1 VDPDEAHRLL
11 LSPRSSSQ
19 VTRQCGHGQDA
30 DVGAA
35 ACQRPVPSC
44 RAVRGWRLFSTPSR
58 AAQRW
63 PGLPARRPPVAAR
76 PAHRGID
83 PSSMV
88 DMLAAKRA
96 SFRYAGTPNDSKRTR
111 ETKKAGALPC
121 GNAHGFIQ
129 IRWSGRR
136 ALGIGSSGD
145 PGRAALAIWPAS
157 DPGIMRPRCR
167 PTSRTRVAGYGPP
180 EQILKTGV
188 GTSRQS
194 PPRGMLAAQT
204 PSSRRLKRA
213 PYRSGTT
220 SPLPAAS
227 LGSVAPRC
235 RRGPLR
241 PSASGWWPLASTLL
255 VHTQL
260 RQQARVW

>member
-96 SFRYAGTPNDSKRTR
+96 SFRYAGTPNDSKNQRQKRRAPSLVVMPTASSKSAGQGVGHSALDPQGTPAGRHWQSGQPRTR
-111 ETKKAGALPC
+111 ASC
-121 GNAHGFIQ
+121 GLDVVP
-129 IRWSGRR
+129 RR
-136 ALGIGSSGD
+136 GLV
-145 PGRAALAIWPAS
+145 WPAT
-157 DPGIMRPRCR
+157 D
-167 PTSRTRVAGYGPP
+167 
-180 EQILKTGV
+180 
-188 GTSRQS
+188 
-194 PPRGMLAAQT
+194 
-204 PSSRRLKRA
+204 RLNRF
-213 PYRSGTT
+213 
-220 SPLPAAS
+220 
-227 LGSVAPRC
+227 
-235 RRGPLR
+235 
-241 PSASGWWPLASTLL
+241 
-255 VHTQL
+255 
-260 RQQARVW
+260 

>member
-1 VDPDEAHRLL
+1 MRSWPGCGC
-11 LSPRSSSQ
+11 RSSSLPASRS
-19 VTRQCGHGQDA
+19 V
-30 DVGAA
+30 
-35 ACQRPVPSC
+35 VPC
-44 RAVRGWRLFSTPSR
+44 CEELETFLYTPSR

-63 PGLPARRPPVAAR
+63 PGLPARRPPAAAR

-96 SFRYAGTPNDSKRTR
+96 SFRYAGTPNDSKEPEKQKRRAPSLVVMPTASSKSAGQGVGHSALDPQGTPAGRHWQSGQPRTR
-111 ETKKAGALPC
+111 ASC
-121 GNAHGFIQ
+121 GLDVVP
-129 IRWSGRR
+129 RR
-136 ALGIGSSGD
+136 GLV
-145 PGRAALAIWPAS
+145 WPAT
-157 DPGIMRPRCR
+157 D
-167 PTSRTRVAGYGPP
+167 PP

-227 LGSVAPRC
+227 LGSVAPPVPT
-235 RRGPLR
+235 G
-241 PSASGWWPLASTLL
+241 PSAAVCVGMVAASVHAASLLLASIF
-255 VHTQL
+255 HEG
-260 RQQARVW
+260 

>member
-204 PSSRRLKRA
+204 SQWRA
-213 PYRSGTT
+213 TATGAVPLWYHIAPTSGF
-220 SPLPAAS
+220 AR
-227 LGSVAPRC
+227 V
-235 RRGPLR
+235 RGPPGADGALCGRLR
-241 PSASGWWPLASTLL
+241 RDGG
-255 VHTQL
+255 
-260 RQQARVW
+260 R